1 MSLDPTAGI
10 DLDFTSYVEGR
21 QGDFATRVEG
31 GVPSY
36 AFSLDWTIRRQLDKV
51 APLRWLAEALAASV
65 VPYQRALQESRA
77 VAVGPGQFPQVHA
90 MGVSCAERLGIGIPQ
105 IFIVQDPITNGF
117 TYATGEVDQVI
128 VLTSGLVE
136 ATTESQLH
144 TVIGHECGH
153 IHNRHVIYNTVWE
166 VLTNGLARTMLHKML
181 RIIGR
186 SSTVIAI
193 IEMLFNAGTSL
204 LLSRWHRCAEITC
217 DRAGLICAGDIEA
230 SRSLHGVLAA
240 GHLGDMEGFSSDAYA
255 EQMKTHS
262 KSAARAM
269 ELFNTHP
276 LGPQRVQAVEAFFDC
291 DILPEWRPELRAGTM
306 RPKDDVDSE
315 IEGMFL

>member
-1 MSLDPTAGI
+1 MDPTQGI
-10 DLDFTSYVEGR
+10 DLDFAGYVDAR
-21 QGDFATRVEG
+21 QGDFATRVTG

-36 AFSLDWTIRRQLDKV
+36 AFSLDWSIRRQLDKV

-65 VPYQRALQESRA
+65 VPYQRALREAHA
-77 VAVGPGQFPQVHA
+77 VAVGPRQFPQVHA
-90 MGVSCAERLGIGIPQ
+90 MGVACAERLGVGIPQ
-105 IFIVQDPITNGF
+105 IFIMQNPITNGF

-136 ATTESQLH
+136 ATSEEQLF

-193 IEMLFNAGTSL
+193 IEMLFNAGVGL

-217 DRAGLICAGDIEA
+217 DRAGLICSGDKHA
-230 SRSLHGVLAA
+230 SRTIHGVLAA
-240 GHLGDMEGFSSDAYA
+240 GHLGDIEGFNIDAYA

-291 DILPEWRPELRAGTM
+291 DVLPTWRPELRAEVL
-306 RPKDDVDSE
+306 RPKDVVDAD